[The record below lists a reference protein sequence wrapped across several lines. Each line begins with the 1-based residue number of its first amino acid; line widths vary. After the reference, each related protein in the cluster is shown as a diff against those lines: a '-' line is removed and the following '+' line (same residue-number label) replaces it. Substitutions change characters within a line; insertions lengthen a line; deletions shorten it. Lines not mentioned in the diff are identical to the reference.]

1 MLPEHGAACIVRWEF
16 RQKKLRPKKTGATMA
31 PAPPMPAASLK
42 IVHNTYRD
50 SVTLMQLSAKI
61 AALAGVH
68 EASVVMA
75 TQGNLDLL
83 REAGLL
89 AGEVAVSPSDMVVVL
104 RAESEAAA
112 GAALAQAER
121 LLAGGDGPAAD
132 RGGPKELPPRS
143 IQMALAAHPDANL
156 ALISTPGE
164 YAAAEAL
171 KALRLGLH
179 VMLFSDNVA
188 LADEVMLKREAQ
200 RRGLLLMGPD
210 CGTAIVGGVP
220 LGFANAVR
228 RGPIGV
234 IGASGTGLQQVTS
247 LIDQAGLGVS
257 HALGTGGRD
266 LKAEVGGATM
276 LRALDELAADPETRV
291 IVLVSKPPAREV
303 ADKVLARARATGKP
317 VIACFLGADAAS
329 IEGDGVLAAATLE
342 DAAAMALAAARGIPF
357 AGAVQRLPEYDVSRL
372 TPGQR
377 FVRGLYSGGTFCYE
391 ATLLLA
397 QTLEGVYSNTPVG
410 AAADLEDVWRSRG
423 HTLVDLGD
431 DEFTR
436 GRPHPMIDHRL
447 RNERMAREAADAEVA
462 VILFDVVLGYG
473 AHPDPAAEML
483 PAIRAARDAAR
494 RDKRELVFVGFVCG
508 TERDPQGLARQVAA
522 LREAGVIL
530 AVSNAQAARTA
541 AAIANR
547 HGAARRS

>member
-89 AGEVAVSPSDMVVVL
+89 AGEVAVSPSDMLVVL

-228 RGPIGV
+228 SGPIGV

-357 AGAVQRLPEYDVSRL
+357 AGAVPRLPEYDVSRL

>member
-1 MLPEHGAACIVRWEF
+1 
-16 RQKKLRPKKTGATMA
+16 
-31 PAPPMPAASLK
+31 MPAASLK

-61 AALAGVH
+61 AALKGVH
-68 EASVVMA
+68 QASIVMA
-75 TQGNLDLL
+75 TEGNLALL

-89 AGEVAVSPSDMVVVL
+89 EGEVAVSPSDMLVVL
-104 RAESEAAA
+104 RAENDAAA
-112 GAALAQAER
+112 SAALAESER
-121 LLAGGDGPAAD
+121 LLAGGDGPAAGR
-132 RGGPKELPPRS
+132 RGPQEISPRS
-143 IQMALAAHPDANL
+143 IQMALAAQPESNL

-188 LADEVMLKREAQ
+188 LEDEVLLKREAE

-257 HALGTGGRD
+257 HAFGTGGRD

-291 IVLVSKPPAREV
+291 IVLISKPPAREV
-303 ADKVLARARATGKP
+303 AEKVLARARASGKP
-317 VIACFLGADAAS
+317 VIACFLGADAAT
-329 IEGDGVLAAATLE
+329 IEGDGVQAAPTLE
-342 DAAAMALAAARGIPF
+342 DAAVMALAAARGMPF
-357 AGAVQRLPEYDVSRL
+357 AGTTHRLPEHDVSRL
-372 TPGQR
+372 KPEQR

-391 ATLLLA
+391 ASLLLSQA
-397 QTLEGVYSNTPVG
+397 LDDVHSNTPVG
-410 AAADLEDVWRSRG
+410 SAAELDDVWKSKG

-447 RNERMAREAADAEVA
+447 RNERMVREAADAEVA
-462 VILFDVVLGYG
+462 VILLDVVLGYG
-473 AHPDPAAEML
+473 AHPDPAAEMR
-483 PAIRAARDAAR
+483 PAIRAAREAAQR
-494 RDKRELVFVGFVCG
+494 NKRELAFVGFVCG
-508 TERDPQGLARQVAA
+508 TEGDPQGLARQVAA

-530 AVSNAQAARTA
+530 AVSNAQAVRTA

-547 HGAARRS
+547 HAAARGR

>member
-1 MLPEHGAACIVRWEF
+1 
-16 RQKKLRPKKTGATMA
+16 
-31 PAPPMPAASLK
+31 MPAASLK
-42 IVHNTYRD
+42 VVHNTYRD
-50 SVTLMQLSAKI
+50 SVTLMQVSAKI
-61 AALAGVH
+61 AALAGVQQ
-68 EASVVMA
+68 ASVVMA
-75 TQGNLDLL
+75 TEGNLALL

-89 AGEVAVSPSDMVVVL
+89 DGEVAASPSDLLVVL
-104 RAESEAAA
+104 RAENDAAAQAAMAETERILGGGDA
-112 GAALAQAER
+112 GAAR
-121 LLAGGDGPAAD
+121 SGPREIA
-132 RGGPKELPPRS
+132 PRS
-143 IQMALAAHPDANL
+143 LQMGLAAQPESNL

-188 LADEVMLKREAQ
+188 LEDEVALKREAGE
-200 RRGLLLMGPD
+200 RGLLLMGPD

-257 HALGTGGRD
+257 HAFGTGGRD

-276 LRALDELAADPETRV
+276 LQALDELAADEATRV
-291 IVLVSKPPAREV
+291 IVLVSKPPARAV
-303 ADKVLARARATGKP
+303 ADKVLARARKSGKP
-317 VIACFLGADAAS
+317 VIACFLGADPKQVEGEGVRAAP
-329 IEGDGVLAAATLE
+329 TLE
-342 DAAAMALAAARGIPF
+342 DAAAMAVAAAQGK
-357 AGAVQRLPEYDVSRL
+357 AQAAAAQRLPEYDASRL
-372 TPGQR
+372 APAQK

-397 QTLEGVYSNTPVG
+397 QSLEGVRSNTPVG
-410 AAADLEDVWRSRG
+410 SALELDDVWKSSG

-447 RNERMAREAADAEVA
+447 RNERMAREAADPGVA
-462 VILFDVVLGYG
+462 VILLDVVLGYG

-483 PAIRAARDAAR
+483 PAIRAARAAATG
-494 RDKRELVFVGFVCG
+494 RELMFVGFVCG
-508 TERDPQGLARQVAA
+508 TGRDPQGLARQVAA
-522 LREAGVIL
+522 LRQAGMVL
-530 AVSNAQAARTA
+530 AASNAQAVRTA
-541 AAIANR
+541 AAIADR
-547 HGAARRS
+547 HGAARQR

>member
-1 MLPEHGAACIVRWEF
+1 
-16 RQKKLRPKKTGATMA
+16 
-31 PAPPMPAASLK
+31 MPAASLK

-68 EASVVMA
+68 QASVVMA
-75 TQGNLDLL
+75 TEGNLALL

-89 AGEVAVSPSDMVVVL
+89 EREVAVSPSDLLVVL
-104 RAESEAAA
+104 RAESDAAA
-112 GAALAQAER
+112 SAALAQAEG
-121 LLAGGDGPAAD
+121 LLAGGDGPPAGR
-132 RGGPKELPPRS
+132 RGPQEIPPRS
-143 IQMALAAHPDANL
+143 IQMALAAQPESNL

-188 LADEVMLKREAQ
+188 LEDEVLLKREAE

-210 CGTAIVGGVP
+210 CGTAIVRGVP

-257 HALGTGGRD
+257 HAFGTGGRD

-276 LRALDELAADPETRV
+276 LRALEELAADFETRV
-291 IVLVSKPPAREV
+291 IVLVSKPPSQEV
-303 ADKVLARARATGKP
+303 TEKVLARARATGKP
-317 VIACFLGADAAS
+317 VIACFLGADPAR
-329 IEGDGVLAAATLE
+329 IEGDGVVAAATLE
-342 DAAAMALAAARGIPF
+342 DAAAMALAAARGIPY
-357 AGAVQRLPEYDVSRL
+357 AGTAQRLPEHDASHL
-372 TPGQR
+372 KPEQR

-391 ATLLLA
+391 ATLILSRA
-397 QTLEGVYSNTPVG
+397 LEDLYSNTPVG
-410 AAADLEDVWRSRG
+410 RAIKLDDVWRSKS

-447 RNERMAREAADAEVA
+447 RNERMVREAADAEVA
-462 VILFDVVLGYG
+462 VLLLDVVLGHG
-473 AHPDPAAEML
+473 AHPEPAAEML
-483 PAIRAARDAAR
+483 PAIRAARETLRVALGTAHEGD
-494 RDKRELVFVGFVCG
+494 DRELALVAL
-508 TERDPQGLARQVAA
+508 RGLARQVAT
-522 LREAGVIL
+522 LREAGVVL
-530 AVSNAQAARTA
+530 AASNAQAARTA
-541 AAIANR
+541 AAIASR
-547 HGAARRS
+547 HVASRRS

>member
-1 MLPEHGAACIVRWEF
+1 
-16 RQKKLRPKKTGATMA
+16 
-31 PAPPMPAASLK
+31 MPAASLK

-68 EASVVMA
+68 QASVVMA
-75 TQGNLDLL
+75 TEGNLALL

-89 AGEVAVSPSDMVVVL
+89 EREVAVSPSDLLVVL
-104 RAESEAAA
+104 RAESDAAA
-112 GAALAQAER
+112 SAALAQAEG
-121 LLAGGDGPAAD
+121 LLAGGDGPPAGR
-132 RGGPKELPPRS
+132 RGPQEIPPRS
-143 IQMALAAHPDANL
+143 IQMALAAQPESNL

-188 LADEVMLKREAQ
+188 LEDEVLLKREAE

-210 CGTAIVGGVP
+210 CGTAIVRGIP

-257 HALGTGGRD
+257 HAFGTGGRD

-276 LRALDELAADPETRV
+276 LRALEELAADFETRV
-291 IVLVSKPPAREV
+291 IVLVSKPPSQEV
-303 ADKVLARARATGKP
+303 TEKVLARARATGKP
-317 VIACFLGADAAS
+317 VIACFLGADPAR
-329 IEGDGVLAAATLE
+329 IEGDGVVAAATLE
-342 DAAAMALAAARGIPF
+342 DAAAMALAAARGIPY
-357 AGAVQRLPEYDVSRL
+357 AGTAQRLPEHDASHL
-372 TPGQR
+372 KPEQR

-391 ATLLLA
+391 ATLILSRA
-397 QTLEGVYSNTPVG
+397 LEDLYSNTPVG
-410 AAADLEDVWRSRG
+410 RAIKLDDVWRSKS

-447 RNERMAREAADAEVA
+447 RNERMVREAADAEVA
-462 VILFDVVLGYG
+462 VLLLDVVLGHG
-473 AHPDPAAEML
+473 AHPEPAAEML
-483 PAIRAARDAAR
+483 PAIRAAREAAQ
-494 RDKRELVFVGFVCG
+494 RDKRELAVVAFVCG
-508 TERDPQGLARQVAA
+508 TERDPQGLARQVAT
-522 LREAGVIL
+522 LREAGVVL
-530 AVSNAQAARTA
+530 AASNAQAARTA
-541 AAIANR
+541 AAIASR
-547 HGAARRS
+547 HVASRRS

>member
-1 MLPEHGAACIVRWEF
+1 
-16 RQKKLRPKKTGATMA
+16 
-31 PAPPMPAASLK
+31 MPAASLK

-50 SVTLMQLSAKI
+50 SVTLMQISARI
-61 AALAGVH
+61 AALAGVQQ
-68 EASVVMA
+68 ASVVMA
-75 TQGNLDLL
+75 TEGNLALL

-89 AGEVAVSPSDMVVVL
+89 DGEVGASPSDLLVVL
-104 RAESEAAA
+104 RAETDAAA
-112 GAALAQAER
+112 KAALEETER
-121 LLAGGDGPAAD
+121 VLAGGDGASA
-132 RGGPKELPPRS
+132 RHGPHEIAPRS
-143 IQMALAAHPDANL
+143 LQMALAAQPEANF

-188 LADEVMLKREAQ
+188 LEDEVSLKREAAE
-200 RRGLLLMGPD
+200 RGLMLMGPD

-228 RGPIGV
+228 SGPIGV
-234 IGASGTGLQQVTS
+234 IGASGTGLQQVTT

-257 HALGTGGRD
+257 HAFGTGGRD

-276 LRALDELAADPETRV
+276 LRALDELAADEATRV
-291 IVLVSKPPAREV
+291 IVLVSKPPARAV

-317 VIACFLGADAAS
+317 VIACFLGADPAQLEGNGVSAAP
-329 IEGDGVLAAATLE
+329 TLE
-342 DAAAMALAAARGIPF
+342 DAAAMALAAARGMSY
-357 AGAVQRLPEYDVSRL
+357 AGGEHRLPDYDVSRL
-372 TPGQR
+372 ATGQR
-377 FVRGLYSGGTFCYE
+377 YVRGLYSGGTFCYE

-397 QTLEGVYSNTPVG
+397 QALEDVRSNTPVG
-410 AAADLEDVWRSRG
+410 RARELDDVWKSEG

-447 RNERMAREAADAEVA
+447 RNERIAREAADAEVA
-462 VILFDVVLGYG
+462 VILLDVVLGYG
-473 AHPDPAAEML
+473 AHPDPAAEIL
-483 PAIRAARDAAR
+483 PAIRAARAAAAG
-494 RDKRELVFVGFVCG
+494 RELAVVGFVCG
-508 TERDPQGLARQVAA
+508 TERDPQGLARQVGA
-522 LREAGVIL
+522 LRGAGVIL
-530 AVSNAQAARTA
+530 AASNAQAARTA

-547 HGAARRS
+547 HAAAHRH